1 MTEWV
6 SFRDNLP
13 SGLVVGLCG
22 SIAGEVSDPPI
33 FVSHEPFS
41 ATPTCIPNPNP
52 RPQFC
57 GTKTWIVPVGVT
69 SISAVAIGAGGA
81 GALHDGYDPG

>member
-22 SIAGEVSDPPI
+22 SIAGEV
-33 FVSHEPFS
+33 VSS
-41 ATPTCIPNPNP
+41 PTIPNPNICP
-52 RPQFC
+52 PQ
-57 GTKTWIVPVGVT
+57 TTWIVPVGVT
-69 SISAVAIGAGGA
+69 SISAVAV
-81 GALHDGYDPG
+81 